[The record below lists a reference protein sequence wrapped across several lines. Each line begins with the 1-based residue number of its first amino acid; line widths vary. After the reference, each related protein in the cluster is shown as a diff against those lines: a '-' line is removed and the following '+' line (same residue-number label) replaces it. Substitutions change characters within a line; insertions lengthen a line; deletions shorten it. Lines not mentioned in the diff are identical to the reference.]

1 MIRSLIRW
9 ARTVPGN
16 LRSLRKHGEV
26 GRLEFWALLPGI
38 GIDPDFDPGDAHYWF
53 HFSHFYVCA
62 WWGRWIVKFG
72 IRDSN

>member
-9 ARTVPGN
+9 ARTVPKNAASLRPHVN
-16 LRSLRKHGEV
+16 LRWKVAGV
-26 GRLEFWALLPGI
+26 GI

-53 HFSHFYVCA
+53 HFSHFYVCI